1 MSDVAIDPRWR
12 TIIRYG
18 LETNDPWLPD
28 LVRRADAGETIIDSL
43 DFSLQPEIDWPYS
56 TEAKIEALSEII
68 CRARDE
74 SAAALFVLMG
84 TLENA
89 AYPKALA
96 NAAKHIAFTRCGESN
111 LFGIVDAQLSLLEG
125 QLLTYMS

>member
-1 MSDVAIDPRWR
+1 MTIDSSAIAHEETPYTIEPTTTVISDALRCRARAVMSDVAIDPRWR

-43 DFSLQPEIDWPYS
+43 DFSLEPETDWPYS

-74 SAAALFVLMG
+74 S
-84 TLENA
+84 
-89 AYPKALA
+89 
-96 NAAKHIAFTRCGESN
+96 
-111 LFGIVDAQLSLLEG
+111 
-125 QLLTYMS
+125 